1 MLQHP
6 NIQIKERFLSMDA
19 YGFASPNGEPQ
30 RHYFEINLFEE
41 IDVDVS
47 TTNIVLKD
55 NKLNFMLTKSN
66 SDIWWSRLTAQ
77 PQKQNWIHIDEELW
91 IPYKIDGT
99 TNNNSEFRDIRRDY
113 PGIDKFVETE
123 ELGYRKSDPKTTYLI
138 LYNLFQFI
146 GYLYIL
152 IVIYIECQRDGYEKS
167 FKMVYQT
174 TGNAMKFCQLLQYL
188 EVMHP
193 MFGYT
198 KGSPLFPFLQVT
210 GRNFVLFM
218 IIDAEQR
225 IQTKPVIL
233 YLFICWSL
241 IECIRYPYYILS
253 LLKHKNGFLTWL
265 RYTIWIPLYPIGAFC
280 EGVVLLRNIP
290 YFEETKQYSVAM
302 PNKWNFT
309 FCMPTFI
316 KVYLIFGL
324 IPGIF
329 FMMKYM
335 AKMRQKKLNVN
346 RINYI
351 SNDGKKK
358 RYTI

>member
-1 MLQHP
+1 
-6 NIQIKERFLSMDA
+6 MDA
-19 YGFASPNGEPQ
+19 YGFASFNGEPQ
-30 RHYFEINLFEE
+30 KHYFEINLFEE
-41 IDVDVS
+41 IDVDIS
-47 TTNIVLKD
+47 TKSIILKD
-55 NKLNFMLTKSN
+55 NKLNFVLAKSDPN
-66 SDIWWSRLTAQ
+66 IWWSRLTAQ

-91 IPYKIDGT
+91 IPQNTNGT
-99 TNNNSEFRDIRRDY
+99 TNNNSEYRDIRLDY

-138 LYNLFQFI
+138 FYNLFQFI
-146 GYLYIL
+146 GFLYIL
-152 IVIYIECQRDGYEKS
+152 IVIGIVWYRDDYEKTY
-167 FKMVYQT
+167 KMVYQR

-193 MFGYT
+193 IFGYT
-198 KGSPLFPFLQVT
+198 KGSPIFPFLQVS

-233 YLFICWSL
+233 CLFICWSL
-241 IECIRYPYYILS
+241 IEIIRYPYYISS
-253 LLKHKNGFLTWL
+253 LVKYEYSLLTWL
-265 RYTIWIPLYPIGAFC
+265 RYTIWIPLYPLGAFC
-280 EGVVLLRNIP
+280 EGIVLLRNIP
-290 YFEETKQYSVAM
+290 HFEETKRYSVAM

-316 KVYLIFGL
+316 TVYLLIGL

-329 FMMKYM
+329 FMMRYM
-335 AKMRQKKLNVN
+335 AKMREKKLKTN
-346 RINYI
+346 RITRI
-351 SNDGKKK
+351 SNGEKKK